1 MITHMYTSLLASMGL
16 ITSWRRSKKKMISN
30 DRVNDWKRKKSVCQA
45 YDQTDNSTVQL
56 DLHHSL
62 WLFINPNP
70 PCLLTPSPQ
79 RISISVLLRLIARG
93 DCCAAALSWGLTLH
107 CSFASVRVME
117 RGYQPPFS
125 SPLQRKRPGKEKER
139 GWREH
144 LVWWSFFLPVLW
156 QNVSLR
162 QRGTLIS
169 VRWRLNKRLL
179 YSDPSYLFS
188 MA

>member
-16 ITSWRRSKKKMISN
+16 ITSWRRSKKKKMISN

-62 WLFINPNP
+62 WLYINPNP

-93 DCCAAALSWGLTLH
+93 DCCAAALSWGPTLH

-117 RGYQPPFS
+117 RGYQPKHLLFL
-125 SPLQRKRPGKEKER
+125 PLCKEKGLGKKKSEA
-139 GWREH
+139 GG
-144 LVWWSFFLPVLW
+144 
-156 QNVSLR
+156 N
-162 QRGTLIS
+162 I
-169 VRWRLNKRLL
+169 
-179 YSDPSYLFS
+179 
-188 MA
+188 

>member
-1 MITHMYTSLLASMGL
+1 
-16 ITSWRRSKKKMISN
+16 MISH

-93 DCCAAALSWGLTLH
+93 GCWAAALSWGPTLQ

-117 RGYQPPFS
+117 RGYQPKHLLFLPL
-125 SPLQRKRPGKEKER
+125 LQRKRPGKEKER

-162 QRGTLIS
+162 QGGPLIS
-169 VRWRLNKRLL
+169 VKWRLNKRLL
-179 YSDPSYLFS
+179 YGDPSYLFS